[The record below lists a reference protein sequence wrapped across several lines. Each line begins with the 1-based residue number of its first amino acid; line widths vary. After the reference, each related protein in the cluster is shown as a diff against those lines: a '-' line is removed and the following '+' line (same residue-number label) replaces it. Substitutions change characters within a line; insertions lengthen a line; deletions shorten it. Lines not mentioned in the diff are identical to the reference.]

1 MKIVAERAI
10 PTLTPSNHASN
21 LLELDGGDLLC
32 TWFGGT
38 MEGTP
43 DISIYLSR
51 FDQSRGEW
59 SEAVK
64 MSDDPTRSEQ
74 NPALFRHPSGE
85 LWLLWT
91 AQIGADQGTALV
103 RIRRSADGGKTWS
116 APTELFDTPGIFI
129 RHAPVVNPEGLLLL
143 PTWHSNMRNA
153 FGDDV
158 SLVKISDNGGE
169 SWETVPVPGSRG
181 CVHMDIL
188 ENCRVAFY
196 RRRPADRVFRS
207 VSEDGGLT
215 WSPPEAT
222 ELPNNNSSIQAR
234 ELADGRLAIIY
245 NEISAAGRPG
255 ESPVPPWIKDRDA
268 FLAQC
273 EISDP
278 GAAAVWGVPRN
289 PLVIATSNDL
299 GASWTRAL
307 VVEAD
312 AERRSAHDETGAF
325 KGDYSYPSIIQTSDG
340 RVQIS
345 YSYLRDHIKHATVEL

>member
-10 PTLTPSNHASN
+10 PTSTPSNHASN

-43 DISIYLSR
+43 DISIYLAR
-51 FDQSRGEW
+51 FDKERDAW
-59 SEAVK
+59 SDAVK
-64 MSDDPTRSEQ
+64 MSNDPTRSEQ
-74 NPALFRHPSGE
+74 NPALFRAPSGE

-103 RIRRSADGGKTWS
+103 RLRRSADGGKTWS
-116 APTELFDTPGIFI
+116 EPSELFDTPGTFI

-143 PTWHSNMRNA
+143 PIWHSNMRNA

-158 SLVKISDNGGE
+158 SLVQVSADSGK
-169 SWETVPVPGSRG
+169 SWESVEVPESRG

-196 RRRPADRVFRS
+196 RRRQSDHIFRS
-207 VSEDGGLT
+207 TSEDGGLS
-215 WSPPEAT
+215 WSPPT
-222 ELPNNNSSIQAR
+222 PTSLPNNNSSIQAR

-245 NEISAAGRPG
+245 NDICAAGRPS

-273 EISDP
+273 EMT
-278 GAAAVWGVPRN
+278 GAPAIWGVPRN
-289 PLVIATSNDL
+289 PLVIATSADE
-299 GASWTRAL
+299 GVFWTKEL
-307 VVEAD
+307 VVESD
-312 AERRSAHDETGAF
+312 AELRSSHDETGAF

-340 RVQIS
+340 IVQIS
-345 YSYLRDHIKHATVEL
+345 YSYLRDYIKHVSIAI